1 MGRVPD
7 DVVDQIRDGA
17 PIEDVVGEFV
27 SLKKA
32 GTNYK
37 GLCPFHDEKTP
48 SFNVNP
54 RMGIYKCFGCGA
66 GGNVFQFLIQHEGM
80 SFPEA
85 LSRLAKRQGIDLSR
99 YEESSGRNPPKP
111 DARQK
116 ILSINRMAADFF
128 RAALESNPGE
138 RGRRYLDERGVT
150 PEAIER
156 FRIGFVPPRWDSLI
170 KAAGTRGVSP
180 DDLAEAGLAVRRE
193 EGSGYYDRF
202 RDRIMFPIRNHEGEI
217 VGFGGRSLPDSDS
230 RHATAKYVNSPDMA
244 LFKKGRTL
252 YGFYEGR
259 ESIREK
265 KRVLVT
271 EGYFDVISLWR
282 HGFREAVAPL
292 GTALTS
298 EHIRSL
304 RAHAEE
310 LVFVFDPDA
319 AGLAASERAGAMAGR
334 MLGLAGA
341 PDQLV
346 AGDVL
351 RKDFIDRDGAGAVR
365 LKVVNLPE
373 GRDIDTF
380 LGENGADDFTRLL
393 ADAEG
398 ILENTVKTAMAGIAA
413 GASQAEK
420 IEAIQRLL
428 PILGACH
435 RSVQDQYL
443 ALLEDQLG
451 IPYPTLTAM
460 VRRMLAENARERSPR
475 REEEKI
481 DLLGENLERPKF
493 EMDALQLLLMR
504 PELAS
509 EVPDGLMTD
518 PAVNEVLSLLKSGDA
533 ASPTA
538 ASIADRLESP
548 GARALVVELAVV
560 EVEPEP
566 EEVEAE
572 LFDCI
577 ERLKE
582 RRRRKMEEDL
592 LKRIEQTRKEEGED
606 SPNMW
611 KLLERKNA
619 LLRERQ
625 RAASPR

>member
-1 MGRVPD
+1 MGRIPD
-7 DVVDQIRDGA
+7 EVVDQIRDGA

-27 SLKKA
+27 PVKKA

-66 GGNVFQFLIQHEGM
+66 GGNAFQFLMQHEGL

-85 LSRLAKRQGIDLSR
+85 LSRLAKRQGIDLTR
-99 YEESSGRNPPKP
+99 YEESSGRSPQKP

-116 ILSINRMAADFF
+116 ILAINRMAADFF
-128 RAALESNPGE
+128 GVALESNPGE
-138 RGRRYLDERGVT
+138 RGRRYLADRGVT
-150 PEAIER
+150 KEALER
-156 FRIGFVPPRWDSLI
+156 FRIGFAPPRWDALI
-170 KAAGTRGVSP
+170 KGAGGRGVSP
-180 DDLAEAGLAVRRE
+180 DELADAGLAVRRE
-193 EGSGYYDRF
+193 DGSGFYDRF

-230 RHATAKYVNSPDMA
+230 RHATAKYVNSPDTA
-244 LFKKGRTL
+244 LFKKGRIL

-259 ESIREK
+259 EAIREK

-493 EMDALQLLLMR
+493 EMDALQLLLMK

-518 PAVNEVLSLLKSGDA
+518 PAVNEVLSLLKSEDA
-533 ASPTA
+533 ASLTA
-538 ASIADRLESP
+538 ASLADRLESP

-560 EVEPEP
+560 EVEPE
-566 EEVEAE
+566 EVEEE

-606 SPNMW
+606 SPKIW
-611 KLLERKNA
+611 KLMERKNA

>member
-1 MGRVPD
+1 MGRIPD
-7 DVVDQIRDGA
+7 EVVDQIRDGA

-27 SLKKA
+27 PLKKA

-48 SFNVNP
+48 SFNVSP

-66 GGNVFQFLIQHEGM
+66 GGNAFQFLMQHEGL

-99 YEESSGRNPPKP
+99 YEESSGRNPQKP

-116 ILSINRMAADFF
+116 ILAMNRMAADFF
-128 RAALESNPGE
+128 GVALESNPGE
-138 RGRRYLDERGVT
+138 RGRRYLAERGVT
-150 PEAIER
+150 KEALER
-156 FRIGFVPPRWDSLI
+156 FRIGFAPPRWDALI
-170 KAAGTRGVSP
+170 KGAGGRGVSP
-180 DDLAEAGLAVRRE
+180 DELADAGLAVRRE
-193 EGSGYYDRF
+193 DGSGFYDRF

-230 RHATAKYVNSPDMA
+230 RHATAKYVNSPDTA

-259 ESIREK
+259 EAIREK

-282 HGFREAVAPL
+282 HGFRESVAPL

-319 AGLAASERAGAMAGR
+319 AGLAASERAGSVAGR

-346 AGDVL
+346 ASDVL

-373 GRDIDTF
+373 GRDVDTF
-380 LGENGADDFTRLL
+380 LGENGAEDFARILSS
-393 ADAEG
+393 AEG
-398 ILENTVKTAMAGIAA
+398 ILENTAKVAMAGIAA
-413 GASQAEK
+413 GAGQAEK

-460 VRRMLAENARERSPR
+460 VKRMLAENARERSPR
-475 REEEKI
+475 KEENKI
-481 DLLGENLERPKF
+481 DLLGENLKRPKF
-493 EMDALQLLLMR
+493 ETDALQLLLMK
-504 PELAS
+504 PELAL

-518 PAVNEVLSLLKSGDA
+518 PAVNEVLSLMKSKDA
-533 ASPTA
+533 TSLTA
-538 ASIADRLESP
+538 ASLADRLESP

-560 EVEPEP
+560 EVEPE
-566 EEVEAE
+566 EVEAE

-582 RRRRKMEEDL
+582 RRRRKVEEDL
-592 LKRIEQTRKEEGED
+592 LKVIEQTRKEEGED
-606 SPNMW
+606 SPELW

>member
-1 MGRVPD
+1 MGRVPEEL
-7 DVVDQIRDGA
+7 VDRIRDGA

-27 SLKKA
+27 PLKKA

-37 GLCPFHDEKTP
+37 GLCPFHEEKTP

-66 GGNVFQFLIQHEGM
+66 GGNVFQFLMQHEGI

-85 LSRLAKRQGIDLSR
+85 LSRLAKRQGIDLSS
-99 YEESSGRNPPKP
+99 YEGSQKRSPQKP
-111 DARQK
+111 DTRQK
-116 ILSINRMAADFF
+116 ILAANRLAADFF
-128 RAALESNPGE
+128 KVALESNPGE
-138 RGRRYLDERGVT
+138 RGRRYLEER
-150 PEAIER
+150 AITRESINR
-156 FRIGFVPPRWDSLI
+156 FRIGFAPPRWDALV
-170 KAAGTRGVSP
+170 KALGKRGIPP
-180 DDLAEAGLAVRRE
+180 DDLAKAGLAVRS
-193 EGSGYYDRF
+193 EGQNRIYDRF

-230 RHATAKYVNSPDMA
+230 CHATAKYVNSPDTA

-271 EGYFDVISLWR
+271 EGYFDVISLWL

-292 GTALTS
+292 GTALTA
-298 EHIRSL
+298 EHIRRL
-304 RAHAEE
+304 KAHAEE
-310 LVFVFDPDA
+310 LVFVFDADA
-319 AGLAASERAGAMAGR
+319 AGLAASERAGSVAGR

-341 PDQLV
+341 PDLLV
-346 AGDVL
+346 ASDVL
-351 RKDFIDRDGAGAVR
+351 RKDFIDRDGAGAVH

-380 LGENGADDFTRLL
+380 LNENGAEDFARLL
-393 ADAEG
+393 TSAQG
-398 ILENTVKTAMAGIAA
+398 ILENTVQSTMAGIAA

-443 ALLEDQLG
+443 ALLEDQIG
-451 IPYPTLTAM
+451 IPYTTLRDM
-460 VRRMLAENARERSPR
+460 VRRMLAENARERSPG
-475 REEEKI
+475 REDKQVV
-481 DLLGENLERPKF
+481 LLTENPKRPKF
-493 EMDALQLLLMR
+493 EMDALQLLLMK

-509 EVPDGLMTD
+509 EIPDEVLTD
-518 PAVNEVLSLLKSGDA
+518 PAVKEVFTLMKSEDA
-533 ASPTA
+533 ASLTA
-538 ASIADRLESP
+538 ASIADRLENP
-548 GARALVVELAVV
+548 ATRALVVELAVV
-560 EVEPEP
+560 EVEPED
-566 EEVEAE
+566 VEAE

-582 RRRRKMEEDL
+582 QRRRKMEGDL
-592 LKRIEQTRKEEGED
+592 TKRIEQKRKQEGEG
-606 SPNMW
+606 SPEVR
-611 KLLERKNA
+611 KLLEQKNA

-625 RAASPR
+625 RTASPR